1 MCCQGL
7 VQLLMVVRQHPDWF
21 ILCFAQNGLGLVLN
35 AFAPFVLEIG
45 CRLFTYSL
53 SVFVVVFV
61 VIVVFMADLHQKC
74 PLR

>member
-1 MCCQGL
+1 MDL
-7 VQLLMVVRQHPDWF
+7 DTSR
-21 ILCFAQNGLGLVLN
+21 ILN